1 MVVSIVVD
9 LVVLSWFFWSLY
21 RVVVERGTFE
31 GGCWDCFGS
40 GIYVLGDIYGG
51 SFREIV
57 F

>member
-31 GGCWDCFGS
+31 GGCWDRFGS